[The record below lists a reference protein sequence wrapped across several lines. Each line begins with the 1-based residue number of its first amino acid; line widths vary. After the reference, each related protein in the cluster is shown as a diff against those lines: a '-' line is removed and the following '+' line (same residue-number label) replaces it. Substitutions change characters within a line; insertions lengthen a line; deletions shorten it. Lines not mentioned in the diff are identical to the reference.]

1 MALTINDIYQWALRL
16 MKKNQAGSLNNIDFA
31 YHWNNAQSSY
41 QDDLLGRFQRNNNG
55 KEGVNTGLIE
65 TDTILNKLLPFTKN
79 TTLMVSGGS
88 ATKPTD
94 WLYTLAIRASN
105 TKISKVF
112 KVTHDSI
119 WAVQEDVI
127 DPPSLDENS
136 FYYSEYGNYYSVLPS
151 TIASLDLD
159 YISTTQQ
166 VSWGFDFDGSGRQ
179 VYAPGSSIQ
188 SLWDDNSNREIT
200 GRMLKTLGVSFKDQD
215 FAGFGES
222 VIQTG
227 E

>member
-1 MALTINDIYQWALRL
+1 MALTINDIYQWSLRL
-16 MKKNQAGSLNNIDFA
+16 MKKNQAGSLNNIDFGF
-31 YHWNNAQSSY
+31 HWNNAQSSY

-65 TDTILNKLLPFTKN
+65 TETILNKLLPFTKPVTISVVAGN
-79 TTLMVSGGS
+79 

-94 WLYTLAIRASN
+94 WIYTLALRINN
-105 TKISKVF
+105 TKVF
-112 KVTHDSI
+112 KITHDSI

-127 DPPSLDENS
+127 DPPSISDDS
-136 FYYSEYGNYYSVLPS
+136 YYYSEYLNYYAILPNAV
-151 TIASLDLD
+151 TSLDLD
-159 YISTTQQ
+159 YIGTTPQ
-166 VSWGFDFDGSGRQ
+166 VLWDFVFDGLGRQ
-179 VYAPGSSIQ
+179 VYAPGSSVQ